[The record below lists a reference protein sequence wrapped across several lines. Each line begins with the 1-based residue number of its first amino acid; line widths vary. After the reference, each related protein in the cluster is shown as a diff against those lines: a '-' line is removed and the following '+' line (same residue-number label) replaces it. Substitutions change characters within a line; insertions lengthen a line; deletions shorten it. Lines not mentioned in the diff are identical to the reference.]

1 MTNKFK
7 DLKNIRD
14 SFEFNLDDVSANRFE
29 ITRSVFDDFKSIFN
43 AKAIAVAAL
52 MGLSI
57 SAGAADLLP
66 LSSIQNSFNKSLT
79 ITNTNYSDD
88 LPTYFESKTEIY
100 DDITLKNEFWKG
112 GVVTLVVGQL
122 NDDENISNN
131 KFSKQIKAM
140 KQNPDRAMYVGQFDN
155 GGDYDL
161 NPTLYYATNSEYKH
175 YFRND
180 AADIDE
186 MKPLFKPE
194 NLKYFR
200 DYVTFHE
207 MAHGSFE
214 QESSKIDDGNP
225 IKLKLMLD
233 VESHSD
239 VSSLFMI
246 AQKHHL
252 SYAEFRNLALN
263 LSEIR
268 SKYSAEA
275 GDIAHNSSIVLSEL
289 IHTLDKNKNI
299 YENMSQD
306 KISAFAAYFVH
317 SVTNQDVNGLMNNM
331 KSIGMPTRIGDFID
345 KFDDFRDALK
355 KVKDQ
360 HGSIVTT
367 PVVMNGAPFYLMV
380 LENVY
385 FEKNPEKF
393 EEYNKALY
401 NGTVMKAAA
410 IKVNAFDEI
419 MNQTETEKAVYAV
432 AAGKMMKDLNF
443 YTYSQMLSAYYPAE
457 TIIKVHNQ
465 STLNDVFKSKK
476 QEINQIISADKTNKN
491 KL

>member
-1 MTNKFK
+1 MTNKFQ
-7 DLKNIRD
+7 DIKNIKD
-14 SFEFNLDDVSANRFE
+14 SFEFNLDDVSSNRFE
-29 ITRSVFDDFKSIFN
+29 TTRSVFDDFKSIFN
-43 AKAIAVAAL
+43 AKALAVAAM
-52 MGLSI
+52 MGLSVT
-57 SAGAADLLP
+57 AGAADLLP

-79 ITNTNYSDD
+79 IANTNYNEN

-100 DDITLKNEFWKG
+100 DDITLKNEFWQG

-122 NDDENISNN
+122 NDDENISDK

-140 KQNPDRAMYVGQFDN
+140 NQNPDRAMYVSQFDN

-161 NPTLYYATNSEYKH
+161 NPTLYYATHSEYKH

-180 AADIDE
+180 AADINE
-186 MKPLFKPE
+186 MKLLFKPE

-200 DYVTFHE
+200 DYVTYHE

-214 QESSKIDDGNP
+214 QESSKIEDGNP

-239 VSSLFMI
+239 VSSLLMI
-246 AQKHHL
+246 AQKHQL
-252 SYAEFRNLALN
+252 SYEQFRNLALN

-275 GDIAHNSSIVLSEL
+275 GDVAHNSSIVLSEL

-299 YENMSQD
+299 YDNMSQD

-331 KSIGMPTRIGDFID
+331 KSVGMPTRIGDFID
-345 KFDDFRDALK
+345 KFDEFRQALK

-360 HGSIVTT
+360 NGSIVTT

-385 FEKNPEKF
+385 FEKNPEKL

-419 MNQTETEKAVYAV
+419 MNQNETEKAVYAV

-443 YTYSQMLSAYYPAE
+443 YTYSQMVSAYYPADI
-457 TIIKVHNQ
+457 IIKVHNQ
-465 STLNDVFKSKK
+465 SSLNDVFKANK
-476 QEINQIISADKTNKN
+476 QEINQIISAENKNKN